1 MDLSLQIDAS
11 ACSPAVAGYP
21 SLKEAFVAGIDRVT
35 SASNVPGNSSIPS
48 DPAAELI
55 HEATDPRTG
64 AVDTRRLAAALS
76 QMGNFHQ
83 ASQGYAQIEAELS
96 QRSPITAAQF
106 SRDVVDY
113 FATGNSGAVA
123 GSTPSPVDAGNQATP
138 QGLRQLLEQSGIRV
152 SPNVSNT
159 AAPATASATAVDYGN
174 IPEEHQWRYDRYLEG
189 AANKPKVLGPNDWYA
204 AAQRAWANNKSGNTF
219 EQQVR
224 TELGAPLGKGSKPVT
239 IGNRVPD
246 LPVGDDYGVTDIKNV
261 AYLHDTDQLKQFAQ
275 YAKDNKLP
283 FNLIVGPDTQGISG
297 PLLDNVRATGGTVTQ
312 YDPATKQFSTIE
324 IGESGNWKRPAV
336 ASTPANT
343 EQDVRATGIP
353 PEEGAKV
360 PTLNSES
367 TAAPGVKAPAL
378 NPESTS
384 TPGVKAPL
392 LEPESSMSG
401 VKAGSLWG
409 GAAGATVSLVQLA
422 ATGKLDPQN
431 LGQVAKGA
439 GESAVISAVATKGEQ
454 LVAPVI
460 DKVVGS
466 AATKVATTAVSEE
479 AGVVAGQVV
488 SRVAGATVVGA
499 VITTGVSAW
508 ENRAG
513 LMQGDSKAI
522 GNVVADTAV
531 GAGSIAAATVAGA
544 AIGSVVPVAGTAVG
558 AVAGLAVG
566 LAVTYGAQ
574 ISGVR
579 NAIADGAAHAV
590 DGIKSAAGGVADAA
604 KSVASGVSH
613 AASSVANFFGF

>member
-1 MDLSLQIDAS
+1 
-11 ACSPAVAGYP
+11 
-21 SLKEAFVAGIDRVT
+21 
-35 SASNVPGNSSIPS
+35 
-48 DPAAELI
+48 
-55 HEATDPRTG
+55 
-64 AVDTRRLAAALS
+64 
-76 QMGNFHQ
+76 
-83 ASQGYAQIEAELS
+83 
-96 QRSPITAAQF
+96 
-106 SRDVVDY
+106 
-113 FATGNSGAVA
+113 
-123 GSTPSPVDAGNQATP
+123 
-138 QGLRQLLEQSGIRV
+138 
-152 SPNVSNT
+152 
-159 AAPATASATAVDYGN
+159 
-174 IPEEHQWRYDRYLEG
+174 
-189 AANKPKVLGPNDWYA
+189 
-204 AAQRAWANNKSGNTF
+204 
-219 EQQVR
+219 VR

-246 LPVGDDYGVTDIKNV
+246 LPVGSDYGVTDIKNV

-343 EQDVRATGIP
+343 EQDVRATGTP
-353 PEEGAKV
+353 PEEGAKI
-360 PTLNSES
+360 PT
-367 TAAPGVKAPAL
+367 L

-409 GAAGATVSLVQLA
+409 GAAGATVSLVQFA
-422 ATGKLDPQN
+422 ATGKLDPRN

-499 VITTGVSAW
+499 VITTGISAW

-531 GAGSIAAATVAGA
+531 GAGSIAAA
-544 AIGSVVPVAGTAVG
+544 
-558 AVAGLAVG
+558 
-566 LAVTYGAQ
+566 
-574 ISGVR
+574 
-579 NAIADGAAHAV
+579 
-590 DGIKSAAGGVADAA
+590 
-604 KSVASGVSH
+604 
-613 AASSVANFFGF
+613 